1 MTTTGKIPPAPRW
14 DLDSVFPGGSASPE
28 YKQFREK
35 TRQDLD
41 DVKAMLAALPEKL
54 EAGTKAKW
62 TEFILKLQSACDN
75 ILFIMSFAHC
85 LTSQNVEDS
94 AAHGIEAEGDV
105 LISEWEKLK
114 TEFESRALKQ
124 DDAAWNE
131 LVDTAELKPIKF
143 YLDEMRRLAKEKMP
157 VELESLA
164 LELAVNGYH
173 AWNRLYDKMAGDLR
187 VDFDDA
193 GEMKQI
199 SLGQLATKLA
209 DPDRRIR
216 AQAFAKLTEAW
227 KSRADL
233 AAMALNSLAG
243 FRWSIYKRR
252 GWESPLHESL
262 DITRISQGTLDAMW
276 RVIARETPRLQPYI
290 EAKKKLLQIDKFS
303 WFDQFAPCGAVE
315 KLYGFDEAGEFIIE
329 NVSGFSKDF
338 AGFIKTALDN
348 RWIEGEDRAGKAG
361 GGYCTRFG
369 PVKQGR
375 IFMTY
380 AGSYENLL
388 TLAHELGHLYHGY
401 VLRDRPFFAS
411 RYPMTLAETAS
422 IFSELLVT
430 DAALSLTKDPQEK
443 LMLIEQKLQSPYTF
457 FCDIHCRYLFERS
470 FYNERKNGTVGK
482 DRLNELMID
491 AQREAFGGLL
501 DESGYHPLFWAS
513 KLHFYLS
520 DQPFYNFP
528 YTFGFLFAGGVYD
541 RAKREGSAFADKY
554 RALLGDTG
562 SMTTEEV
569 AAKHLGVDLT
579 KEEFWNDAVNR
590 SLADVDEFVK
600 LANSLM

>member
-14 DLDSVFPGGSASPE
+14 DLDSVFPGGSASLE
-28 YKQFREK
+28 YKQFRDK
-35 TRQDLD
+35 TRQELD
-41 DVKAMLAALPEKL
+41 GVKTMLTALPEKL
-54 EAGTKAKW
+54 ESRTRAKW
-62 TEFILKLQSACDN
+62 SEFILSLQSACDN

-124 DDAAWNE
+124 GESAWKE
-131 LVDTAELKPIKF
+131 LVETPELKPITF
-143 YLDEMRRLAKEKMP
+143 YLNEMRRLAKEKMP

-187 VDFDDA
+187 VEFDDA
-193 GEMKQI
+193 GEVRQI
-199 SLGQLATKLA
+199 SLGQLATKLS
-209 DPDRRIR
+209 DPDRDVRKR
-216 AQAFAKLTEAW
+216 AFAGMTEAW

-243 FRWSIYKRR
+243 FRLSLYKGRK
-252 GWESPLHESL
+252 WESPLHEAL
-262 DITRISQGTLDAMW
+262 NVTRISQGTLDAMW
-276 RVIARETPRLQPYI
+276 RVIARETPRLEPYI
-290 EAKKKLLQIDKFS
+290 EAKKKLLGIDKFS

-315 KLYGFDEAGEFIIE
+315 KLYSFDEAGKFIVD
-329 NVSGFSKDF
+329 NVSGFSTDF
-338 AGFIKTALDN
+338 AEFVKSALES
-348 RWIEGEDRAGKAG
+348 RWVEGEDRPGKAG

-388 TLAHELGHLYHGY
+388 TLAHELGHLYHGF

-430 DAALSLTKDPQEK
+430 DAALSLSNDPQER

-470 FYNERKNGTVGK
+470 FYRERKNGTVGK

-491 AQREAFGGLL
+491 AQRKAFGGLL

-579 KEEFWNDAVNR
+579 KEEFWIDAVNR

-600 LANSLM
+600 LADSLM